1 MLWACVLLHGCE
13 CACIACVLTTQKNK
27 NRKEPLGL
35 QNEFKKPHGLQK
47 IQKEIQRSD
56 LQDSGPVEAL
66 EKEKRSCGTTKENK
80 NAGISRNAD
89 KILRDKRKKNKKI
102 VISASGCKCWLW
114 LGLWL
119 YLATP
124 VFSTDVALRGGGQ
137 LRGQSQGMS
146 DMSSQPAPQGPP
158 WGAGL
163 GKRHGLLVAM
173 RS

>member
-1 MLWACVLLHGCE
+1 MTC
-13 CACIACVLTTQKNK
+13 KNAG
-27 NRKEPLGL
+27 PLRPSKKKKDPVGL
-35 QNEFKKPHGLQK
+35 KKK
-47 IQKEIQRSD
+47 I
-56 LQDSGPVEAL
+56 
-66 EKEKRSCGTTKENK
+66 K

-89 KILRDKRKKNKKI
+89 KILRDKRKKNKKTL
-102 VISASGCKCWLW
+102 ISASGCKCWLW

-119 YLATP
+119 YLAAP

-137 LRGQSQGMS
+137 LRGRSQDMF
-146 DMSSQPAPQGPP
+146 DMSSQPGPSRP